1 VAQLTIRAPD
11 GALQTVS
18 ITKDCITIGRSHDN
32 DVFLPDQLLS
42 RHHAEILK
50 ADSGYTLKDLGS
62 KNGTLLNGARVNVS
76 MPLAP
81 GDSIVLGDY
90 RLTFVRWSE
99 PADDPL
105 SEDSGA
111 QVFKARD
118 ISDVFTRTSDDEQG
132 LERQNR
138 ILTLLTRAAQ
148 DLVLH
153 RPLNEL
159 FELVLDLLFQAVPA
173 ERGAVLIIEA
183 GEPIVRASRSRQGE
197 EITSVSRSITR
208 AVLNER
214 VTLLLPHVDENESF
228 NTQES
233 IIATGIRSAVCAPL
247 WFRDP
252 TTNKEEVIGLVYL
265 DSRSMKNPFAED
277 DLRIITA
284 LANLAA
290 ARIENVRLVE
300 ESLEKQKL
308 EQDLEKA
315 AQIQAGLLPSVPPM
329 VAGYTLSGSN
339 EPCRA
344 VGGDYYDFELE
355 DGRLLV
361 ALGDVA
367 GKGTAAA
374 LLMMVLRVS
383 LRGHWGEA
391 SLEEATKKINKT
403 MCQNVTE
410 GKYVTCFIANMDP
423 ETGRVEYVNAG
434 HNPPLVIR
442 VDGSVE
448 RLTEGGT
455 PLGLFDSYEYDSGSV
470 ELTLG
475 DTLLIFSDG
484 VSETWNEDEEDFG
497 DERLVNLVADRPEA
511 NAKELEIE
519 ILAALARYS
528 GGAKAM
534 DDRTLVV
541 LKRSA

>member
-1 VAQLTIRAPD
+1 MAQLTIRAPD

-18 ITKDCITIGRSHDN
+18 LDKDCITIGRSHDN

-50 ADSGYTLKDLGS
+50 GDDGYILKDLGS
-62 KNGTLLNGARVNVS
+62 KNGTLLNGARVNAL

-99 PADDPL
+99 PAEDPL
-105 SEDSGA
+105 SDDSGA
-111 QVFKARD
+111 KVFKARD
-118 ISDVFTRTSDDEQG
+118 ISDVFTRMGDDQQS
-132 LERQNR
+132 LEKQNH
-138 ILTLLTRAAQ
+138 ILALLTRAAQ
-148 DLVLH
+148 DLVHH
-153 RPLNEL
+153 RPLDEL

-183 GEPIVRASRSRQGE
+183 GEPVVRASRSRMGE
-197 EITSVSRSITR
+197 EITSVPRSIAR

-214 VTLLLPHVDENESF
+214 VTLLLPHVDEHESF
-228 NTQES
+228 SSQES

-247 WFRDP
+247 WYTHP
-252 TTNKEEVIGLVYL
+252 TTKKEEVIGLVYL
-265 DSRSMKNPFAED
+265 DSRSIKNSFAED

-308 EQDLEKA
+308 EQDLAKA
-315 AQIQAGLLPSVPPM
+315 AQIQAGLLPGVPPE
-329 VAGYTLSGSN
+329 VIGYSLSGSN

-344 VGGDYYDFELE
+344 VGGDYYDFEIE
-355 DGRLLV
+355 NGRLLV

-391 SLEEATKKINKT
+391 SLEDATKKINKT

-423 ETGRVEYVNAG
+423 ETGRVVYVNAG
-434 HNPPLVIR
+434 HNPPLVVR

-484 VSETWNEDEEDFG
+484 VSETWNQDEEDFG

-511 NAKELEIE
+511 NAKELEVE

-541 LKRSA
+541 LKRTA

>member
-1 VAQLTIRAPD
+1 MAQLTIRAPD
-11 GALQTVS
+11 GTLQTVS

-62 KNGTLLNGARVNVS
+62 KNGTLLNGARVNAS

-183 GEPIVRASRSRQGE
+183 GAPVVRASRSRQGE
-197 EITSVSRSITR
+197 EIKSVSRSITR

-247 WFRDP
+247 WFRHP
-252 TTNKEEVIGLVYL
+252 TTSKEEVIGLVYL
-265 DSRSMKNPFAED
+265 DSRSTKNPFAED

-308 EQDLEKA
+308 EQDLAKA
-315 AQIQAGLLPSVPPM
+315 AQIQAGLLPSVPPV

-423 ETGRVEYVNAG
+423 ETGHVEYVNAG

-455 PLGLFDSYEYDSGSV
+455 PLGLFDGCEYDSGSV

-528 GGAKAM
+528 GGAKAL

-541 LKRSA
+541 LKRTA